1 MVESQSIEHG
11 VTEAAGLARL
21 EITRIGG
28 QDRLVM
34 LQDPLGHLLQDQV
47 LGLGAE
53 AGQRACRRRRLPGHL
68 KNVLVSSHRPVD
80 D

>member
-1 MVESQSIEHG
+1 M
-11 VTEAAGLARL
+11 TEAAGLARL
-21 EITRIGG
+21 EITRVGG
-28 QDRLVM
+28 QDRFVM
-34 LQDPLGHLLQDQV
+34 LQYPLGHLLQDQV

-53 AGQRACRRRRLPGHL
+53 AGQRACRRRRSPGHF